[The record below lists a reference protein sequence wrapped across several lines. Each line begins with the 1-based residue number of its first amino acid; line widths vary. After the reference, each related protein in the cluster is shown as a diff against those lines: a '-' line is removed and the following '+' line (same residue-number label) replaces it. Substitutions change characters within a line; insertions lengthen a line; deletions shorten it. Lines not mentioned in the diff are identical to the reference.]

1 MSLHPSQLA
10 VFVLAFLLGF
20 RHGIDWDHIAAI
32 SDVTGTTDH
41 RQEAFFLG
49 ILYIIG
55 HALVVIILGI
65 AAIRKDRMIAVYSL
79 PMAAIGGLIATFHYG
94 QQVWPTLSKLGS
106 CDALGGVSCSI
117 QYTQGY
123 GYITI
128 PLMALTG
135 FIAIGIL
142 VFLKRKN

>member
-65 AAIRKDRMIAVYSL
+65 AAIAVGVNL
-79 PMAAIGGLIATFHYG
+79 PDGVDPIMEKFVGL
-94 QQVWPTLSKLGS
+94 TLVL
-106 CDALGGVSCSI
+106 LGG
-117 QYTQGY
+117 
-123 GYITI
+123 
-128 PLMALTG
+128 
-135 FIAIGIL
+135 
-142 VFLKRKN
+142 